1 MAYFLALVDGD
12 IWVFPQVEYYPEG
25 GTHLAATLQAQG
37 FKRMNSDPN
46 LYFNPDRKVYIL
58 VYVDDLML
66 FGSKKV

>member
-1 MAYFLALVDGD
+1 M
-12 IWVFPQVEYYPEG
+12 
-25 GTHLAATLQAQG
+25 AATLQAQG